1 MYCMFV
7 LLWFHISFIFSQQAY
22 ALPEATPLYDRT
34 IAVEGQ
40 AHIRVH
46 PDRALLV
53 FSIRSTATDLKE
65 AQYKNDNRVSSITQ
79 MWTKDLALDPKHIQT
94 GFFQAHPVFVNCFS
108 KKTTSKCDSTEVESY
123 VVHKN
128 IVLELQDLSKYKDVI
143 NKLFELKISSIDRI
157 TFYSSKHKEYREQAQ
172 EIATLA
178 AKEKAERIAK
188 TLNVKVGPPL
198 TIYVRE
204 PYLTIDSYNP
214 ETDTNTLL
222 QLSSTFDDP
231 SELVEFAP
239 SQLSIKA
246 HVDITFI
253 LKE

>member
-1 MYCMFV
+1 M
-7 LLWFHISFIFSQQAY
+7 
-22 ALPEATPLYDRT
+22 
-34 IAVEGQ
+34 
-40 AHIRVH
+40 
-46 PDRALLV
+46 
-53 FSIRSTATDLKE
+53 
-65 AQYKNDNRVSSITQ
+65 
-79 MWTKDLALDPKHIQT
+79 
-94 GFFQAHPVFVNCFS
+94 
-108 KKTTSKCDSTEVESY
+108 
-123 VVHKN
+123 
-128 IVLELQDLSKYKDVI
+128 I

-231 SELVEFAP
+231 SELVEFTP